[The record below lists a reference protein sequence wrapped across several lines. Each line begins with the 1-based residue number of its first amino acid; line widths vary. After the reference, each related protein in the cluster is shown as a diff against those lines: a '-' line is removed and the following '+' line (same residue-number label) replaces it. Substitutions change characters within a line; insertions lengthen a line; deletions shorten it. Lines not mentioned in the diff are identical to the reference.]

1 MDSRQRRSL
10 RQKPRRG
17 AGLSRSRKTL
27 LALDDSRRAA
37 ISKLQAAQER
47 RNAASKEIGVA
58 MKEKDA
64 GRADA
69 LKAEVAK
76 IKEDWPAME
85 AAEREAIAA
94 LDKALAE
101 IPNAPLDSVPDGKD
115 EHDNVEVLA
124 LGRAAQVRVRAERT
138 FRSRRRSRPD
148 GLRDRD
154 EAFGRAFR
162 REQGP
167 DRAAGA
173 RAGAIHARSAHGR
186 AWLSGG

>member
-1 MDSRQRRSL
+1 MYDIKWIRDNAEAFDKSRA
-10 RQKPRRG
+10 RRG
-17 AGLSRSRKTL
+17 LEPLAKTL

-37 ISKLQAAQER
+37 ITKLQAAQER

-115 EHDNVEVLA
+115 EHDNVEVLRWGEPRRFEFEPKEHFD
-124 LGRAAQVRVRAERT
+124 LGEGL
-138 FRSRRRSRPD
+138 RPD

-173 RAGAIHARSAHGR
+173 GAGAIHARSAHR
-186 AWLSGG
+186 